1 MANTPESKVKA
12 SVTKILKLHNV
23 YHFFPPSNGFG
34 RSGIPDI
41 IACCFG
47 RFIAIECKAGKG
59 KATALQLRELSRIS
73 NAGGVALIIRENN
86 VHVVEQLLN
95 QMEKDYARENP
106 APTAER
112 PSDSL
117 VGEDRFSRL
126 P

>member
-12 SVTKILKLHNV
+12 SVTKVLKQYNV

-86 VHVVEQLLN
+86 IDVVEQLFN
-95 QMEKDYARENP
+95 QMEKDHARENP
-106 APTAER
+106 ALPLER
-112 PSDSL
+112 PDESL
-117 VGEDRFSRL
+117 VGEDRFARL